1 MKQSGYAKRLKKERE
16 PDSLT
21 NYFFARQFMADI
33 MQITL
38 NREFGFGKDRI
49 KRFCKAFSEMH
60 DELASMWNSDSKDME
75 FTKHKI
81 DEALKQIAG
90 DEFVPWEERYAF
102 KIQR

>member
-1 MKQSGYAKRLKKERE
+1 MKKSGYLQRVQAARQK
-16 PDSLT
+16 DSLE

-38 NREFGFGKDRI
+38 NREFGFGRERI

-60 DELASMWNSDSKDME
+60 DELATMWNADSKDME

-90 DEFVPWEERYAF
+90 DEFVPWEERYRF
-102 KIQR
+102 